1 MSSQNKDFSAVN
13 IPLAEK
19 SQTST
24 NSDTAESNP
33 RLISPLTLSNM
44 SSQNKDFSAV
54 NIPLAEKSQTS
65 TNSDTAGNPE
75 VGLNQ
80 DSQTNAGSTGTIE
93 KKALHEQMVY
103 PEMSRRA
110 TILMVIGLAVAMFL
124 SALDNTIV
132 STALPTIASDFNN
145 LSSISWVATSYMLT
159 ATALQPIYGNI
170 ADIFGAKGTIL
181 TAIFV
186 FEVGSL
192 LCGLSNSMTM
202 LIFVRGVSGIGG
214 AGIMTLAMIILS
226 QTIPLSERGQYMGFI
241 GAAFGLSSIAGPLL
255 GGLFTD
261 KASWRWCFYINLPL
275 GAIAIVAIIFL
286 VKIDKPK
293 GNLMEKLKRLDV
305 VGVLIMI
312 CAIVMILLAL
322 NWGGTTYPWNSSR
335 IIALLVVGIL
345 CIFIFIA
352 YEYKFPKEPVIPL
365 RIFRTRN
372 LSLNFANQ
380 FLIGFGMFGLIFFM
394 PMYYTVVYG
403 GNATQSGLFLLPFM
417 LGIVATS
424 VSSGALISKTG
435 VYRSF
440 IWSGNAIFAVGIG
453 LVTIL
458 NQDTKKAVQVII
470 LLICGLALGLTM
482 QPSLISVQASST
494 PDTLSMTTTLLQF
507 FRVIGGTIGMTI
519 VSTIMQNSLKTKLAV
534 TSTLFPKYTKII
546 EAATKT
552 AAVIR
557 APGVPKDLQEAIIDA
572 YVKSIRAA
580 FIVLIP
586 ITVIAFLIGM
596 GITHIPLRAKKP
608 KKEEAIEDENVL

>member
-1 MSSQNKDFSAVN
+1 
-13 IPLAEK
+13 
-19 SQTST
+19 
-24 NSDTAESNP
+24 
-33 RLISPLTLSNM
+33 M

-65 TNSDTAGNPE
+65 TNSDTAGNLE

-80 DSQTNAGSTGTIE
+80 DSQTNAGSTGTVE